1 MLSIHLVGGIGGRF
15 AQFTMYIDAL
25 YICIYAWCGVCM
37 RNMENCRN
45 IGIFWYSVEEICTNA
60 VVDCAVYGVR

>member
-25 YICIYAWCGVCM
+25 YIYVYMRGVACVCVTWKIA
-37 RNMENCRN
+37 ETLVYF
-45 IGIFWYSVEEICTNA
+45 GIRSKRFAQTL
-60 VVDCAVYGVR
+60 